1 MNLIKCEKL
10 EKSMAELQFSID
22 AEAFKKAVADV
33 FKKEGKKYPVQGFRK
48 GKAPRKMIEK
58 LYGEGVFYEEA
69 FDLVFPDMYRA
80 AVEENHLEA
89 TLEEYRYITERLN
102 AYDNVTVYFFP
113 ACEDIIC
120 DLNHYADYSHYHPR
134 FNRFMTECF
143 VSGSYRVSKETAGQT
158 ASQNTEEN
166 LQKAD
171 VQPEEKTIDEYL
183 EEMRRIVDHY
193 DFDTLHE
200 KIAVWNP

>member
-1 MNLIKCEKL
+1 M
-10 EKSMAELQFSID
+10 
-22 AEAFKKAVADV
+22 
-33 FKKEGKKYPVQGFRK
+33 
-48 GKAPRKMIEK
+48 
-58 LYGEGVFYEEA
+58 
-69 FDLVFPDMYRA
+69 
-80 AVEENHLEA
+80 
-89 TLEEYRYITERLN
+89 
-102 AYDNVTVYFFP
+102 
-113 ACEDIIC
+113 
-120 DLNHYADYSHYHPR
+120 
-134 FNRFMTECF
+134 
-143 VSGSYRVSKETAGQT
+143 AGQT

>member
-1 MNLIKCEKL
+1 MLRNYEQPKKVETETPKDEYVSPVEANLSANICPYIEANPDT
-10 EKSMAELQFSID
+10 EFVIFFPPYSILYWN
-22 AEAFKKAVADV
+22 DV
-33 FKKEGKKYPVQGFRK
+33 
-48 GKAPRKMIEK
+48 
-58 LYGEGVFYEEA
+58 L
-69 FDLVFPDMYRA
+69 
-80 AVEENHLEA
+80 EENHLEA

-113 ACEDIIC
+113 ACEEIIC

-143 VSGSYRVSKETAGQT
+143 ASGSYRVSKETAGQT